1 MPVADGALTKGGGAL
16 AKVGVA
22 LAVIVVVV
30 LGIWV
35 TGGLITNRYVVATVL
50 TVVWMVAAGI
60 VCGLIAWR
68 RPALRVPLIAA
79 YLLTATVAAVYL
91 GQSMVFDDT
100 VDENVVTV
108 SPANE
113 LLGRGSFEA
122 LAHPAS
128 GVATTIRR
136 GSGGDVLTLTDFE
149 VSNGPDLRVYLV
161 AGPAR
166 DESEVDDYRDLGEL
180 KGNRGDQQYELSSG
194 VDLERYTTVVVWC
207 RAFSVAFA
215 RAPLK

>member
-1 MPVADGALTKGGGAL
+1 MTRSSGPLVKIAVAPT
-16 AKVGVA
+16 
-22 LAVIVVVV
+22 VIVVVV

-35 TGGLITNRYVVATVL
+35 AGGLITNEYVVATVL
-50 TVVWMVAAGI
+50 TGVWLAVAGI

-79 YLLTATVAAVYL
+79 YLLTAAVATVYL
-91 GQSMVFDDT
+91 GRSTFFEDR
-100 VDENVVTV
+100 VDENVVTA
-108 SPANE
+108 SAGNE
-113 LLGRGSFEA
+113 VLGRGSFEG

-128 GVATTIRR
+128 GRATAIRR

-166 DESEVDDYRDLGEL
+166 DESEVDDYKDLGPL
-180 KGNRGDQQYELSSG
+180 KGNMGDQQYELPSD
-194 VDLERYTTVVVWC
+194 VDPERYTTVVVWC

-215 RAPLK
+215 RAPLS